1 MFPWSRQ
8 FFSPKQCSKYLRHI
22 STFLGEMGM
31 RASEQGLD
39 FRAHPHPEL
48 KGNTMTT
55 LTADSIPGYK
65 AGV

>member
-1 MFPWSRQ
+1 
-8 FFSPKQCSKYLRHI
+8 
-22 STFLGEMGM
+22 MGM